1 MAEEKAPVVLSDEVK
16 SRLDKMD
23 WKALEAATGV
33 KRAQIEK
40 DPAIASQL
48 AYQQVTDMVFGSTN
62 DISGQYALR
71 AIPSKDEDALWKIKA
86 YTMENQKKAGDR
98 LFLFGSEIY
107 SEPAKKAL
115 LEMNTLEN
123 AKGERTRGFANAN
136 AGRPIAIEMEQADG
150 SKKKVDFLVSLHRGT
165 NRLFAMPV
173 DAVKAM
179 YQNQDG
185 SAKDVSMYGV
195 KLSDKQVDELCKGGY
210 VVLKGTQRKDGT
222 AFETYPGI
230 GTAVQFDVAARQLV
244 PVHPVAL
251 SQVMKAGV
259 GGPAVEPAK
268 EETKAEVK
276 HREQKQP
283 VQKPAESTEKKPRLK
298 R

>member
-40 DPAIASQL
+40 NPALASQL
-48 AYQQVTDMVFGSTN
+48 AYQQVTDLVFGSTP

-71 AIPSKDEDALWKIKA
+71 AIPTKKDDELWKIKA
-86 YTMENQKKAGDR
+86 YTIETAKKPGDR

-115 LEMNTLEN
+115 LEMNSWN
-123 AKGERTRGFANAN
+123 SSKGERVRGYANAN
-136 AGRPIAIEMEQADG
+136 AGRPIALEMEQADG
-150 SKKKVDFLVSLHRGT
+150 TKKKTEYLVSLHRPT

-173 DAVKAM
+173 DAVKSM
-179 YQNQDG
+179 YQNEDG
-185 SAKDVSMYGV
+185 TAKDVSMYGV
-195 KLSDKQVDELCKGGY
+195 KLTDKQVDELCKGGY

-230 GTAVQFDVAARQLV
+230 GTAVQFDVTARQLV
-244 PVHPVAL
+244 AVHPVAL

-259 GGPAVEPAK
+259 GGPAEEAAK
-268 EETKAEVK
+268 PEVQPEVR
-276 HREQKQP
+276 HREQK
-283 VQKPAESTEKKPRLK
+283 PAVEQAPENKERKLR